1 MRGTPGG
8 MQRMVLEAHLDS
20 AKQTWSAF
28 PWVQAQTF
36 EVWFGF
42 LTRSDLA
49 EGDALYRITTKGE
62 TFLSY
67 IEALALPPRVF

>member
-1 MRGTPGG
+1 LCSRC
-8 MQRMVLEAHLDS
+8 RVCFAW
-20 AKQTWSAF
+20 TWSAF

-36 EVWFGF
+36 EIWFGF

-67 IEALALPPRVF
+67 IEALALPPRIF